1 MDKVIQI
8 YVSQPSD
15 KHLGMYEVAKKVAND
30 YIPLKGEIYL
40 SRGEAENRAHELNE
54 EYKSELAQSM
64 RIVLDCWVRL
74 KSDHSKEY
82 SVRGISANSLDCL
95 SFGAKREVLDINDVE
110 LITDNKRIEYLEN
123 HKNKLFTS

>member
-1 MDKVIQI
+1 MSKVIQI
-8 YVSQPSD
+8 YVSQPSE
-15 KHLGMYEVAKKVAND
+15 KYRGMYEVAKKVAD
-30 YIPLKGEIYL
+30 GYIPLKGEIYL

-54 EYKSELAQSM
+54 EYNSELAQSV
-64 RIVLDCWVRL
+64 RIMPDCWVRL

-95 SFGAKREVLDINDVE
+95 AFGAKRDVLDIKDVE